1 MTLQLVGMSHR
12 TAPVEVRERLA
23 MSDEAAGNLARE
35 LACAQSLEEALVL
48 STCNRVEFV
57 ARGERDAL
65 RDEVFRCIAAS
76 WAGVDLGEDAFYS
89 YHGREAVRHVF
100 RVAASLDSMVVGE
113 PQILGQ
119 VKEAYQRARECGTL
133 GGSLDLL
140 LSHAIR
146 VARRVRN
153 ETEIGKMAVSVS
165 YVAVELAR
173 KIFGDLNGLSVL
185 LVGAGEMA
193 EAAAQHL
200 KRAGASRL
208 HITNRTLA
216 SAQRLAE
223 IIGAEAIPF
232 DRILELLQ
240 RVDVVIA
247 STGAPGY
254 ILSRRT
260 AEGVIAARRNRP
272 IFLVDIAVPRNID
285 PGINAVDNMFVYD
298 IDDLQQV
305 ATANLR
311 QRHREAAAAERIVDE
326 EVDKVLRRML
336 ANEAAPAIVSLNER
350 LESIRQGELDRYD
363 AKLRGLSEEQRS
375 TVEALTRSIVNKI
388 AHRPIREA
396 KRSASDPRATTSIDD
411 FRRIFGL
418 D

>member
-23 MSDEAAGNLARE
+23 LSDEAAGDLAQQLAR
-35 LACAQSLEEALVL
+35 ARSLEEALVL
-48 STCNRVEFV
+48 STCNRVEFL

-65 RDEVFRCIAAS
+65 RNEVFRCMAAS
-76 WAGVDLGEDAFYS
+76 WDGIEIDADAFYS
-89 YHGREAVRHVF
+89 YHDREAVRHMF

-119 VKEAYQRARECGTL
+119 VKEAYQRARDGGTL

-153 ETEIGKMAVSVS
+153 ETEIGRMAVSVS
-165 YVAVELAR
+165 FVAVELAR
-173 KIFGDLNGLSVL
+173 KIFGDLDGLSVL

-193 EAAAQHL
+193 EAAARHL
-200 KRAGASRL
+200 KSAGASQL
-208 HITNRTLA
+208 HVANRTLA
-216 SAQRLAE
+216 NAERLAE
-223 IIGAEAIPF
+223 RFGAEALPF

-240 RVDVVIA
+240 RVDIVIA

-305 ATANLR
+305 AAANLK
-311 QRHREAAAAERIVDE
+311 QRHNEAAAAERIVDE

-336 ANEAAPAIVSLNER
+336 ANDAAPAIVSLNEH
-350 LESIRQGELDRYD
+350 LESIRRGQLDRYESR
-363 AKLRGLSEEQRS
+363 LRGLTEDQRAA
-375 TVEALTRSIVNKI
+375 VEALTRGIVNKI
-388 AHRPIREA
+388 AHHPIRAA
-396 KRSASDPRATTSIDD
+396 KRSVSDPRALTSIEDI
-411 FRRIFGL
+411 RRIFGL